1 MSVVFEIFAASGRKS
16 CAKALFEVRIKIE
29 AIKIAEKTKILFI
42 IFMLW
47 EIFKWI
53 EIRKINFKNV
63 IIFTDTVI
71 SIGVV
76 IYLAGVLYIWTL
88 FNQSNAGGK
97 IILDRNYFVQVSVM
111 ILLIISYILKIVY
124 TYKNEI
130 IGKRFLMISTILEGI
145 FLIFVTFF

>member
-1 MSVVFEIFAASGRKS
+1 MQQIKKNEGEIM
-16 CAKALFEVRIKIE
+16 
-29 AIKIAEKTKILFI
+29 KILFI

-53 EIRKINFKNV
+53 QIRKINFKNV

-97 IILDRNYFVQVSVM
+97 IILDRNYFVQASVM
-111 ILLIISYILKIVY
+111 ILLIIFYILKIVY

-145 FLIFVTFF
+145 FLIFVIFF

>member
-1 MSVVFEIFAASGRKS
+1 M
-16 CAKALFEVRIKIE
+16 
-29 AIKIAEKTKILFI
+29 KILFM

-53 EIRKINFKNV
+53 QIRKINFKNM
-63 IIFTDTVI
+63 IIFVDTVI
-71 SIGVV
+71 SIG
-76 IYLAGVLYIWTL
+76 IMAYLVCILCVWTL

-97 IILDRNYFVQVSVM
+97 IILDRNYFVQASVM
-111 ILLIISYILKIVY
+111 ILLIIFYILKIVY